1 MIDLAEQQV
10 IKWAIMYNMYINM
23 ATTSI
28 IFLINNMSNM
38 PIHMYFAIQL
48 PINNKCKILLLYPKV
63 LDICIMQLVHIM
75 FYNWYFAVE

>member
-1 MIDLAEQQV
+1 MS
-10 IKWAIMYNMYINM
+10 YNVQHVHMV
-23 ATTSI
+23 TTLI

-63 LDICIMQLVHIM
+63 LDICIMQLVCTSCFTTDILLL
-75 FYNWYFAVE
+75 NNTKQ